1 VKKSIP
7 KTLLV
12 VKNRALGDSIMGLST
27 VQYLK
32 KELPDTKIIYGV
44 PKWIYP
50 LYQDVQTLADDIIP
64 LSFKTMSDWF
74 ESRRRIKEHKVD
86 QVLELF
92 QSGRT
97 AKFFKL
103 WQAFGGPQYS
113 FHNHHSK
120 EGPVY
125 DQGVIKSNIQRD
137 LDGAWTFYGKGKEP
151 PHFINIPPHIERR
164 PLNQGH
170 FILGVVATRQTKMW
184 PLSYYA
190 ELTHL
195 ISKKFPETKILIPL
209 GPGDSEIENEL
220 RGKVSHDSEFLK
232 VPLNELPQH
241 LAGARHYIGNDTGL
255 KHICVALGIPTYTL
269 FGPEPPTEWHPYDPQ
284 KHPYYFREPLEC
296 RTRESHYCGLNTCQ
310 SMICLN
316 EFKPSNLLDEIQ

>member
-1 VKKSIP
+1 MKKSIP

-27 VQYLK
+27 IQYLK

-50 LYQDVQTLADDIIP
+50 LYRDVGTSADEIIP
-64 LSFKTMSDWF
+64 LSFKTMGDWL
-74 ESRRRIKEHKVD
+74 ESRKVIKERNVD
-86 QVLELF
+86 HVLELF

-97 AKFFKL
+97 AKFFNLWRKL
-103 WQAFGGPQYS
+103 GGPKYV
-113 FHNHHSK
+113 FHNHHEK
-120 EGPVY
+120 EGNVH

-137 LDGAWTFYGKGKEP
+137 LDGAWTFYGSGDSP
-151 PHFINIPPHIERR
+151 PNFLQISPYLKRR
-164 PLNQGH
+164 PENKGH
-170 FILGVVATRQTKMW
+170 FVLGVVATRQTKMW

-195 ISKKFPETKILIPL
+195 ISEKFPDKKILIPL
-209 GPGDSEIENEL
+209 GPGDGEIEGQL
-220 RGKVSHDSEFLK
+220 RGNVSDNSEFLK
-232 VPLNELPQH
+232 VPLSELPKK
-241 LAGARHYIGNDTGL
+241 LAGARQYIGNDTGL
-255 KHICVALGIPTYTL
+255 KHICVALNIPTYTL

-296 RTRESHYCGLNTCQ
+296 RTREAHYCGLNTCQ

-316 EFKPSNLLDEIQ
+316 ELKPSNLLEKIN